1 MKLHIAALALTAL
14 PFTAVAADQPP
25 QTQFYAAA
33 GGGNWGSN
41 FSAGWGT
48 KVDALEI
55 SSISLGSVGATG
67 SAQFLGLS
75 LVQNA
80 TPIKGFNFLFRIGI
94 GRETTTFANGTTAH
108 QLWFGNGVYFGIGEQ
123 YQVNSHLAVRAEVN
137 RIRYAATP
145 DGQVTGIR
153 YPATLSAMYIF

>member
-1 MKLHIAALALTAL
+1 MKLRFAAFALAAL
-14 PFTAVAADQPP
+14 PVVAPAQDQSL

-41 FSAGWGT
+41 FSVGGGT

-55 SSISLGSVGATG
+55 SSISLGSVGAAG
-67 SAQFLGLS
+67 SARFLGLS

-80 TPIKGFNFLFRIGI
+80 TPVHGFNFLFRIGI
-94 GRETTTFANGTTAH
+94 GRETTTFSSGATAH
-108 QLWFGNGVYFGIGEQ
+108 RMWFGNGVYFGIGEQ
-123 YQVNSHLAVRAEVN
+123 YQFNSHLAVRAEVD

-145 DGQVTGIR
+145 DGQATGTR
-153 YPATLSAMYIF
+153 YPATLSAIYIF